1 MVNFKKPIIKL
12 SIILF
17 VVGILLSLGLSQVD
31 LIRPINANNNMDL
44 YPKRVI
50 CSAPNI
56 VEVVYALGQEKRV
69 IGVSDFTIYPPEAL
83 EKDKIGGWINPNF
96 EKVLSLRPDLV
107 IVQGEMAKYLDFCK
121 DKNIPVLRVDME
133 NLASMYDGI
142 KVIGEAL
149 GCGEKATEIITKTRK
164 ELDLIRN
171 ETKNNK
177 VKADVFITISRRI
190 GSLSG
195 IYTINGTTFIN
206 ELLNIAGGRNVFED
220 ASGRYP
226 VISKESLLVRNP
238 DIIIEL
244 KPGEEIG
251 PQDLL
256 TMKNDWQAMPTLGAV
271 ASGRIHCVTDDF
283 ILMMSPRIT
292 LTARRFYE
300 VLHDDRY

>member
-1 MVNFKKPIIKL
+1 
-12 SIILF
+12 
-17 VVGILLSLGLSQVD
+17 
-31 LIRPINANNNMDL
+31 MDS
-44 YPKRVI
+44 YPTRVI

-56 VEVVYALGQEKRV
+56 VETVYALGQQDRV
-69 IGVSDFTIYPPEAL
+69 VGVSDFTTYPPEAL

-96 EKVLSLRPDLV
+96 EKLLSMRPDLV

-121 DKNIPVLRVDME
+121 EKNIPVLRVDME

-142 KVIGEAL
+142 KLIGEAL
-149 GCGEKATEIITKTRK
+149 GCEKKATEIIAETNR

-171 ETKNNK
+171 ETANNEIK
-177 VKADVFITISRRI
+177 TNVFITISRRI

-220 ASGRYP
+220 APGRYP
-226 VISKESLLVRNP
+226 AISKESLLVRNP
-238 DIIIEL
+238 DIILEL

-251 PQDLL
+251 QQDLL
-256 TMKNDWQAMPTLGAV
+256 TMKHDWQAMPTLGAV

-300 VLHDDRY
+300 VLHGER